1 MFKDTK
7 AIIFYVFL
15 IVFIVVAYLYNN
27 DLISFLPKKTPSTLT
42 SNVVE
47 IQFTGKKYNDNYPD
61 KWDGYVVELAGFEEA
76 EKWKGEYNIDD
87 TNFIDGKTGY
97 LIFSKD
103 NKELIITLTKSVNLS
118 DFDLFKFFVFSEK
131 KESIENLKSF
141 VLRLGESDSSYFE
154 FSILNLKQG
163 WNLIKMQKE
172 NFSEKGTPK
181 WSNIKNITIAVNS
194 RPKTQ
199 VQLVFDRLW
208 VEKSEDYQGDF
219 LTPNM
224 DMLSLKNI
232 KDKTYIDLMSYGG
245 NLSLI
250 KKISSVKDFTYTVK
264 IIPQKIGSFGIN
276 AKSSISTGKGYFLD
290 FTGIGSG
297 MWQLYKVGKGE
308 AGSNVTTQLSIG
320 EVANFIIEEDK
331 PIWLRIQ
338 TSGAKISGFMSN
350 DGVNFTKLV
359 EKDDNEI
366 KSGGTGLQIGAL
378 ASILLESINFTQ

>member
-15 IVFIVVAYLYNN
+15 IVFIVIAYLYNN
-27 DLISFLPKKTPSTLT
+27 DMISFLPKKTPSTMI
-42 SNVVE
+42 SNVIE
-47 IQFTGKKYNDNYPD
+47 IQFTDKKYSEDFTD

-87 TNFIDGKTGY
+87 TNFMDGKTGY

-131 KESIENLKSF
+131 KENIENLKNF
-141 VLRLGESDSSYFE
+141 VLRFGDSETSYFE

-181 WSNIKNITIAVNS
+181 WSNIKNITISVNS

-199 VQLVFDRLW
+199 VEFVFDRLW
-208 VEKSEDYQGDF
+208 AEKSEDYQGDF
-219 LTPNM
+219 LTSNM
-224 DMLSLKNI
+224 DMLSPKSI
-232 KDKTYIDLMSYGG
+232 KDKTYMNLTPYGG
-245 NLSLI
+245 YLSLI

-264 IIPQKIGSFGIN
+264 IIPEKKGSFGIN
-276 AKSSISTGKGYFLD
+276 ARSSISTGKGYFLD
-290 FTGIGSG
+290 FTGVGSG

-308 AGSNVTTQLSIG
+308 TGNVTTRLSIG
-320 EVANFIIEEDK
+320 EIANFIIEEGK

-338 TSGAKISGFMSN
+338 TSGSKISGFMSN
-350 DGVNFTKLV
+350 DGVNFTKV
-359 EKDDNEI
+359 TEKNDSEI
-366 KSGGTGLQIGAL
+366 SSGGTGLQIGPS
-378 ASILLESINFTQ
+378 ASILIESINFTQ